1 MKEVTGFRVDLPDWV
16 AEFSAKLPAR
26 LPTARERMAAA
37 VSLSEQNVRH
47 DTGGP
52 FGALV
57 VVAATGEVVSLGVN
71 RVEPQLCSAAHAEI
85 VALSLAQRRMGSWSL
100 ADTRLGPLQLVSSC
114 EPCAM
119 CLGAIPWSGVH
130 SVLCGA
136 IKADAEA
143 AGFDEGVRP
152 AQWVEALERRGI
164 EVRTGILREPAA
176 RVLERYASGGRTIYN
191 P

>member
-1 MKEVTGFRVDLPDWV
+1 MKQLEGFRVDLPDWV
-16 AEFSAKLPAR
+16 GEFADKLPDR
-26 LPTARERMAAA
+26 LPTARERMAVA
-37 VSLSEQNVRH
+37 VSLSDQNVRH
-47 DTGGP
+47 ETGGP

-57 VVAATGEVVSLGVN
+57 VVEATGEVVSLGVN
-71 RVEPQLCSAAHAEI
+71 RVEPQLCSVAHAEI
-85 VALSLAQRRMGSWSL
+85 LALSLAQRRMGCWSL
-100 ADTRLGPLQLVSSC
+100 ADTRLGPMQLVTSC

-119 CLGAIPWSGVH
+119 CLGAIPWSGIH

-152 AQWVEALERRGI
+152 AQWIEALERRGI
-164 EVRTGILREPAA
+164 EVRTHILRDSAA
-176 RVLERYASGGRTIYN
+176 RVLERYASGGRTVYN